1 MWGVSPYFL
10 SRTIV
15 FSVVLHKSDS
25 ATQKYQKFRSVVVFR
40 EHRESVETL
49 PKYSI
54 MLDTCVVFWGEVMSA
69 VDLTSTIK
77 IIEVVLT

>member
-1 MWGVSPYFL
+1 MI
-10 SRTIV
+10 SRE
-15 FSVVLHKSDS
+15 
-25 ATQKYQKFRSVVVFR
+25 YG
-40 EHRESVETL
+40 ESVETL

-54 MLDTCVVFWGEVMSA
+54 MLDTCVVFWGEAMSA